1 MTACPEVKLGSVLA
15 DVRSGFASGVREANG
30 VIQLRMHNVT
40 SDGHLNWSTLCRIP
54 TTPAQLADYRLA
66 DGDVLFNATNSPEL
80 VGKTVVFRSPG
91 EPTTFSNHFIRLRT
105 NPERLDPRYLAY
117 LLNVLRSRGLFK
129 LRCNQWVNQA
139 SFRREDLLALELPLP
154 PLSEQRCI
162 ADMLDRVD
170 AIKRKRSECHHA
182 SKRLEAAL
190 FVHMFGS
197 PTSSQRPWPVEPL
210 GRHIRHLTSGARGWS
225 GKAGD
230 RGALSI
236 RSLDVRML
244 DLDLSSAVRVEP
256 DPSQEA
262 ERTRVHDGDVLLTI
276 TGSRIG
282 RVTAVPSGLGDAH
295 VSQNVAIVRPKESL
309 RPGYLAAFLALE
321 DGGQH
326 QIRRVQYG
334 QTKPGLNFEQIR
346 AFRIPVPPADVQTKF
361 DQLVSQARRSH
372 QEVKTSAGVLGQ
384 LEQSILSRAFGS

>member
-1 MTACPEVKLGSVLA
+1 MTAWRTVRLEEVCAIVIGRTPARDEPAFWTGGHAWASIADMSQEKLL
-15 DVRSGFASGVREANG
+15 
-30 VIQLRMHNVT
+30 LRTKEEV
-40 SDGHLNWSTLCRIP
+40 STLGAKLFHGRLVQPGTVLMSFKLSIGRVAIAGIP
-54 TTPAQLADYRLA
+54 VYTNEAIAALPVRDSARL
-66 DGDVLFNATNSPEL
+66 LPE
-80 VGKTVVFRSPG
+80 
-91 EPTTFSNHFIRLRT
+91 
-105 NPERLDPRYLAY
+105 YLYHA
-117 LLNVLRSRGLFK
+117 LRSIDVAREGDRSVKGMTLNKAK
-129 LRCNQWVNQA
+129 LANLR
-139 SFRREDLLALELPLP
+139 LPLP
-154 PLSEQRCI
+154 PLPEQRCI

-197 PTSSQRPWPVEPL
+197 PTSSQRLWPVEPL

-230 RGALSI
+230 RGALFI

-262 ERTRVHDGDVLLTI
+262 ERTRVHDGDVLLAI

-295 VSQNVAIVRPKESL
+295 VSQRVAIVRPKESL

-346 AFRIPVPPADVQTKF
+346 AFRIPVPPVDVQTKF